1 MLDIQTFV
9 DRYNSA
15 ATERDRDLALTH
27 IARKTDILTA
37 DEMQAWIDHKHP
49 AQYRAK
55 IIGWLVYDFEAELRD
70 DVPELIQIFG
80 KAELKRMLDISR
92 ERYPSF
98 NLVMGVH
105 GAKDG
110 LELAGYFDPTPQS
123 PWTGETDFPVQS
135 YWDDIDL
142 FWGEQPDGSDNSF
155 DFTVACYPHEDTIG
169 SGDPLRVSRRDRFP
183 EWWFEQEPHDPKDA
197 NLVFVEQ
204 LFMDDWARTVA
215 ANYQAQ
221 KASTNERVGMNRF
234 R

>member
-9 DRYNSA
+9 DRYNIS

-27 IARKTDILTA
+27 IAHAADILTHEEWQRWEA
-37 DEMQAWIDHKHP
+37 NITP

-55 IIGWLVYDFEAELRD
+55 IIGWLVYQFDATLRD

-80 KAELKRMLDISR
+80 KAEMKRMLDISR

-98 NLVMGVH
+98 NLVMGVYTSE
-105 GAKDG
+105 DG

-135 YWDDIDL
+135 YWSEIDL

-169 SGDPLRVSRRDRFP
+169 SGDRFP
-183 EWWFEQEPHDPKDA
+183 DWWFEQELHDPKDE
-197 NLVFVEQ
+197 NLIYVEQ
-204 LFMDDWARTVA
+204 LFMDDWAKEVA
-215 ANYQAQ
+215 AGYQSQ
-221 KASTNERVGMNRF
+221 KAAMNERVGTDRF